1 MPVIFVSGSANIPT
15 TVQAM
20 KAGAVEFLTKPLRTQ
35 ALVNAI
41 REANGIELRN
51 LHPRMGRARKE
62 AIRD

>member
-15 TVQAM
+15 AVQAM
-20 KAGAVEFLTKPLRTQ
+20 KAGAVEFLTEPLRTQ

-41 REANGIELRN
+41 HAANGIQLRN
-51 LHPRMGRARKE
+51 LHPRMGRAKE